1 MTIGDKMTKEVDR
14 KRITRKP
21 KQSSAYYICAT
32 VDVFNIQVVL
42 LVGDFDECC
51 KLVDENRAQG
61 YICPKIS
68 DGLRLAKEE
77 TDKDRDTRN
86 GYNAFTT
93 HVEPFVIIYAPKQI
107 TLSTL
112 VHEISHAVDYIFHI
126 TCCDDGELRAYLCG
140 YLFTELSAK
149 GDSVITA
156 QGETT

>member
-1 MTIGDKMTKEVDR
+1 MTKEVDR

-51 KLVDENRAQG
+51 KLVDENCAQG
-61 YICPKIS
+61 YSGPKIS
-68 DGLRLAKEE
+68 DGLLLAKEE

-86 GYNAFTT
+86 GYSAFTT
-93 HVEPFVIIYAPKQI
+93 HVEPFVIIYAPKPI

-140 YLFTELSAK
+140 YLFNQLSAK
-149 GDSVITA
+149 HDNIITT

>member
-1 MTIGDKMTKEVDR
+1 MTKEVDR
-14 KRITRKP
+14 RRITRKP
-21 KQSSAYYICAT
+21 KQSSAYYTCAT

-61 YICPKIS
+61 YSGPKIS

-86 GYNAFTT
+86 GYNAFTAY
-93 HVEPFVIIYAPKQI
+93 VEPFVIIYAQKQI

-126 TCCDDGELRAYLCG
+126 TGCDDGELRAYLCG
-140 YLFTELSAK
+140 YLFTELAVK
-149 GDSVITA
+149 DDSVITA
-156 QGETT
+156 QG

>member
-1 MTIGDKMTKEVDR
+1 M
-14 KRITRKP
+14 
-21 KQSSAYYICAT
+21 
-32 VDVFNIQVVL
+32 FNIQVVL

-61 YICPKIS
+61 YSGPKIS

-86 GYNAFTT
+86 GYDAFTT
-93 HVEPFVIIYAPKQI
+93 HVEPGVIIYAPKPI
-107 TLSTL
+107 TLSIL

-126 TCCDDGELRAYLCG
+126 TGCDDGELRAYLCG
-140 YLFTELSAK
+140 YLFTELAAK
-149 GDSVITA
+149 NDSIITA